1 MHAAVDVTRICPR
14 AARASRA
21 VGHMPPS
28 RKPTKKDDSLKR
40 GTRYS
45 GGSSYR
51 KDSYGHKEPQW
62 TTQIHQKLPK
72 KLPDDVLAA
81 AKKMFFE
88 LDRDNS
94 GSIDADELGV
104 MLRSLG
110 QNPTDEELRALIA
123 SVDGADG
130 GESDGQIQLREFLRL
145 YSDAVDNDGKKVNKV
160 DRSDVYNVFQTFGGQ
175 IAVRVYGSPA
185 IPHGV
190 LRRAPHPV
198 LRPRI
203 DPAPVP
209 RRIRSRRWRAAQWRI
224 S

>member
-1 MHAAVDVTRICPR
+1 LV
-14 AARASRA
+14 
-21 VGHMPPS
+21 MPPI

-175 IAVRVYGSPA
+175 IADPKSTVEGSA
-185 IPHGV
+185 VADKLMEEFGLECDLSATFGV
-190 LRRAPHPV
+190 NCDTMSKEDVAKLLDV
-198 LRPRI
+198 EL
-203 DPAPVP
+203 
-209 RRIRSRRWRAAQWRI
+209 
-224 S
+224 

>member
-1 MHAAVDVTRICPR
+1 
-14 AARASRA
+14 
-21 VGHMPPS
+21 MPPS